1 MPDALVSIEGRVATV
16 TIDRPPVNALTIDS
30 YREIATVFADVAARE
45 DVHCIVLTATGKR
58 AFCAGFDF
66 RQFAAAG
73 GTEDDPSRP
82 EVLRAMFETVRTCSV
97 PVIAALNGPAI
108 GAGCVLA
115 AVCDIRI
122 GGDNASFGLPE
133 IDFGRIGG
141 AAYLA
146 SMVSPGRLRQM
157 VFTGEPMSA
166 RQALHEGLLT
176 DLVDADQVV
185 NEAMKIAIRIAAKSR
200 LALCEIKKALTGLA
214 DLSIEDGY
222 RLEQDRS
229 QKLRLALE
237 GAVQ

>member
-1 MPDALVSIEGRVATV
+1 MPDTLIAIEGRVATV

-30 YREIATVFADVAARE
+30 YREIAKVFADLGARE
-45 DVHCIVLTATGKR
+45 DIHCIVLTAAGKR

-66 RQFAAAG
+66 REFAAVG

-82 EVLRAMFETVRTCSV
+82 EVLRAMFETVRGCSV
-97 PVIAALNGPAI
+97 PIIAALNGPAI

-115 AVCDIRI
+115 AVCGIRI
-122 GGDNASFGLPE
+122 GGENASFGLPE

-146 SMVSPGRLRQM
+146 PLVSPGRLQQM

-166 RQALHEGLLT
+166 RQALREGLLT
-176 DLVDADQVV
+176 ELVDTDQVV
-185 NEAMKIAIRIAAKSR
+185 SEAMKIAVRIAAKSR
-200 LALCEIKKALTGLA
+200 LALCEIKNALTELA
-214 DLSIEDGY
+214 DLSIEEGY

-229 QKLRLALE
+229 QALRSALE